1 MSTAY
6 VVRDS
11 MTMLRRN
18 LRHLSRYPSLAL
30 MLIAIPVGSLLLF
43 VYVFGGTL
51 GAGLPGTDGA
61 GVGGRAEYLTYLVP
75 GIWILTV
82 SSVANGTAVAVAID
96 QTSGMFARFRTMD
109 IARVSVLTGHVL
121 GAVIRTLLALTVM
134 IGFAVLL
141 GYRSDA
147 GVTGWLGAA
156 GLVLLLAFSFT
167 WLTVAL
173 GLAAGS
179 IETASNTPLVLMV
192 LPVVSSGFVPTEQMP
207 AGLRHFAEHQPFTP
221 ITETLRALT
230 SGTPAGPDGWLAV
243 GWCVVIGLAGYLWSR
258 RLFARVPAR

>member
-1 MSTAY
+1 MSTTY

-30 MLIAIPVGSLLLF
+30 MLIAIPIGSLLLF

-51 GAGLPGTDGA
+51 GAGLPVDG
-61 GVGGRAEYLTYLVP
+61 GGSRADYLNYLVP
-75 GIWILTV
+75 GIWIMTV

-96 QTSGMFARFRTMD
+96 QTGGMFARFRTMD

-121 GAVIRTLLALTVM
+121 GAVIRTVLALTVM
-134 IGFAVLL
+134 IAFAVLL
-141 GYRSDA
+141 GFRSDA
-147 GVTGWLGAA
+147 GVAGWLGAA
-156 GLVLLLAFSFT
+156 GLALLLAFSFT
-167 WLTVAL
+167 WLTVAM

-192 LPVVSSGFVPTEQMP
+192 LPIVSSGFVPTEQMP
-207 AGLRHFAEHQPFTP
+207 AGLRHFAEYQPFTP
-221 ITETLRALT
+221 IIETLRALT
-230 SGTPAGPDGWLAV
+230 SGAPVGSDGWPAI
-243 GWCVVIGLAGYLWSR
+243 GWCVAIGVAGYLWSR
-258 RLFARVPAR
+258 HEFAKVPTR

>member
-1 MSTAY
+1 MSATY

-30 MLIAIPVGSLLLF
+30 MLIAIPIGSLLLF

-51 GAGLPGTDGA
+51 GAGLPVDG
-61 GVGGRAEYLTYLVP
+61 GGSRSDYLNYLVP
-75 GIWILTV
+75 GIWIMTV

-96 QTSGMFARFRTMD
+96 QTGGMFARFRTMD
-109 IARVSVLTGHVL
+109 VSRVSVLTGHVL
-121 GAVIRTLLALTVM
+121 GAVIRTVLALSVM
-134 IGFAVLL
+134 IAFAVLL
-141 GYRSDA
+141 GFRSDA
-147 GVTGWLGAA
+147 SVAGWLGAA
-156 GLVLLLAFSFT
+156 GLALLLAFSFT
-167 WLTVAL
+167 WLTVAM

-221 ITETLRALT
+221 IIETLRALT
-230 SGTPAGPDGWLAV
+230 SGAPVGSEGWLAI
-243 GWCVVIGLAGYLWSR
+243 GWCVVIGVAGYLWSR
-258 RLFARVPAR
+258 RELAKVPAR

>member
-1 MSTAY
+1 MSARY
-6 VVRDS
+6 VLRDS
-11 MTMLRRN
+11 MTMVRRN

-30 MLIAIPVGSLLLF
+30 MLIAIPIGSLLLF

-51 GAGLPGTDGA
+51 GAGLPVDG
-61 GVGGRAEYLTYLVP
+61 GGSRADYLAYLVP

-82 SSVANGTAVAVAID
+82 SSVANGTAVAVAVD
-96 QTSGMFARFRTMD
+96 QTTGMFARFRTMD

-121 GAVIRTLLALTVM
+121 GAVVRTMLALAVM
-134 IGFAVLL
+134 IGVAVLL
-141 GYRSDA
+141 GFRSDA
-147 GVTGWLGAA
+147 GAAGWLGAA

-179 IETASNTPLVLMV
+179 VETASNTPLVLML

-207 AGLRHFAEHQPFTP
+207 AGLRQFAEHQPFTP
-221 ITETLRALT
+221 VIETLRALT
-230 SGTPAGPDGWLAV
+230 TGTPVGSEGWFAV
-243 GWCVVIGLAGYLWSR
+243 GWCVVIGGAGYLWAR
-258 RLFARVPAR
+258 RLFAKVPAR

>member
-1 MSTAY
+1 MSATY

-30 MLIAIPVGSLLLF
+30 MLIAIPIGSLLLF

-51 GAGLPGTDGA
+51 GAGLPVDG
-61 GVGGRAEYLTYLVP
+61 GGSRADYLNYLVP
-75 GIWILTV
+75 GIWIMTV

-96 QTSGMFARFRTMD
+96 QTGGMFARFRTMD
-109 IARVSVLTGHVL
+109 VARVSVLTGHVL
-121 GAVIRTLLALTVM
+121 GAVIRTVLALSVM
-134 IGFAVLL
+134 IVFAVLL
-141 GYRSDA
+141 GFRSGA
-147 GVTGWLGAA
+147 SVAGWLGAA
-156 GLVLLLAFSFT
+156 GLALLLAFSFT
-167 WLTVAL
+167 WLTVAM

-221 ITETLRALT
+221 IIETLRALT
-230 SGTPAGPDGWLAV
+230 SGAPVGSEGWLAI
-243 GWCVVIGLAGYLWSR
+243 GWCVVIGVAGYLWSR
-258 RLFARVPAR
+258 RELAKVPAR

>member
-1 MSTAY
+1 MSTTY

-30 MLIAIPVGSLLLF
+30 MLLAVPIVFLLMF

-51 GAGLPGTDGA
+51 GAGLPVDGGGT
-61 GVGGRAEYLTYLVP
+61 RADYLTYLVP
-75 GIWILTV
+75 GIWIMTV
-82 SSVANGTAVAVAID
+82 ASVANGTAVSVAID
-96 QTSGMFARFRTMD
+96 RTGGMFARFRTMD

-121 GAVIRTLLALTVM
+121 GAVTRTLLALSVM
-134 IGFAVLL
+134 IVFALLL
-141 GYRSDA
+141 GFRSDA
-147 GVTGWLGAA
+147 GFVGWLGAA

-167 WLTVAL
+167 WLTVAM

-192 LPVVSSGFVPTEQMP
+192 LPFVSSGFVPTEQMP

-221 ITETLRALT
+221 IIETLRALT
-230 SGTPAGPDGWLAV
+230 AGTPVGHEGWIAV
-243 GWCVVIGLAGYLWSR
+243 GWCTVIGVTGYLWAR
-258 RLFARVPAR
+258 RQFARVPVR